1 MNINIKLLVLFLF
14 YLINN
19 NAALAGSGDR
29 LKLQQLK
36 FELIKKAV
44 LFYSQDTSLSKT
56 KSTPDCN
63 STIDIPGLLECSID
77 MTSVKSKI
85 EDFNKT
91 VIRNK
96 ESLWNLQVKII
107 EQISLKPHRTR
118 LKGYETFKNEMIE
131 LVKSAPEDQTL
142 ADVQGATNATP
153 SAAENQQVSMMVSI
167 PVDEPDFFTDLNLWN
182 GAALFLSIIAIALSL
197 VSSSARKKKRAY
209 SSNLNRNTQESSSA
223 GGNEFLFEKLTSRC
237 EALERQISNVQ
248 RQLGDRSGEDDKN
261 VSPIS
266 INSINLLKATT
277 IVKYAKTA
285 DGNAFD
291 VAALSDIQ
299 DDKKIYEITIE
310 GPDKGSFRVT
320 SNKEAQLFAL
330 EDPNN
335 YLRGAC
341 NYRSLPT
348 YNSTIITD
356 TPGRIELN
364 GNKWSIITPA
374 EIDFS

>member
-1 MNINIKLLVLFLF
+1 MNINIKLLVLILPFV
-14 YLINN
+14 ISN
-19 NAALAGSGDR
+19 NAAIAAVDDSA
-29 LKLQQLK
+29 KLQQLK
-36 FELIKKAV
+36 FELIKKSV
-44 LFYSQDTSLSKT
+44 IFYAQDTALVKT
-56 KSTPDCN
+56 NPKPDCN
-63 STIDIPGLLECSID
+63 RATDIPALLECSKD
-77 MTSVKSKI
+77 MAGVSSKI

-91 VIRNK
+91 AIRDK
-96 ESLWNLQVKII
+96 EGLLRLYAEIVK
-107 EQISLKPHRTR
+107 QIDSKPHRTQVE
-118 LKGYETFKNEMIE
+118 GYEAFKSEMIE
-131 LVKSAPEDQTL
+131 LVKTAPEGQMAT
-142 ADVQGATNATP
+142 DVQGATNTNP
-153 SAAENQQVSMMVSI
+153 SVTANNQLMRSTS
-167 PVDEPDFFTDLNLWN
+167 VDEPDCFTDLNMWN
-182 GAALFLSIIAIALSL
+182 GVALGLSIIAIALFL
-197 VSSSARKKKRAY
+197 ASSSARKKKRAY
-209 SSNLNRNTQESSSA
+209 SSNLNRNTQERSSA
-223 GGNEFLFEKLTSRC
+223 GGNEFLFEKLASRC
-237 EALERQISNVQ
+237 EALERQLSNVQ
-248 RQLGDRSGEDDKN
+248 RQLSDRSGEDDKN

-266 INSINLLKATT
+266 INSINLSKATT

-291 VAALSDIQ
+291 IAALSDIQ
-299 DDKKIYEITIE
+299 DNKKIYEITIE
-310 GPDKGSFRVT
+310 GSDKGSFRVT